1 MKLKWKH
8 TQKMNNTYEHYLK
21 LLHHMMTMK
30 MLRGNSITIYCILLN
45 TELSKTELKTHY
57 N

>member
-8 TQKMNNTYEHYLK
+8 TQKTNNTYEHYLK

-30 MLRGNSITIYCILLN
+30 MLRGNIITIYCILIN
-45 TELSKTELKTHY
+45 TVLSKNIIKNTL
-57 N
+57 